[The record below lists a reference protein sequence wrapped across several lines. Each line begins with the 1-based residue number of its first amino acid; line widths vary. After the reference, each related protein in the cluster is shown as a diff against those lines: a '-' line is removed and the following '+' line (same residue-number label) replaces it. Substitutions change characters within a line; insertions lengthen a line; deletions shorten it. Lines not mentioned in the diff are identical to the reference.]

1 MSEWLEI
8 ALRLGMALII
18 GFCIGIERE
27 HHGRPAGIKT
37 HIMVCMGAAIVSLI
51 QLEMVEQATTMIAT
65 NPEFADALKA
75 DFGRLGAQVISGIGF
90 LGAGT
95 IIVRKNSVKG
105 LTTAATLWLTAC
117 VGLAVGMGYYAISI
131 ISFIFVMIV
140 LIILRFV
147 QVNVSKHKEI
157 ILEIQMF
164 DRKLGMDSIESVCSS
179 KNTKIL
185 NVEFKKEQV
194 DEHGNEICTALY
206 HMQMHRDFDRES
218 LIMDILQQTGIIKV
232 AEHKDSE

>member
-8 ALRLGMALII
+8 ALRLGMAMVI
-18 GFCIGIERE
+18 GFCIGTERE

-51 QLEMVEQATTMIAT
+51 QLQMVEQATEMIAE
-65 NPEFADALKA
+65 NPDLSAALKA

-117 VGLAVGMGYYAISI
+117 IGLAVGMGYYAISV
-131 ISFIFVMIV
+131 ISFIFVIIV
-140 LIILRFV
+140 LTILRFV
-147 QVNVSKHKEI
+147 QVNFSKHKEI
-157 ILEIQMF
+157 VLEIQMF
-164 DRKLGMDSIESVCSS
+164 DRRLGMDSIESVCSA

-185 NVEFKKEQV
+185 KVEFKKDQK
-194 DEHGNEICTALY
+194 DEAGNEFCTALY

-218 LIMDILQQTGIIKV
+218 LIMDILQQTGIMKV
-232 AEHKDSE
+232 SEHKENE

>member
-8 ALRLGMALII
+8 ALRMGLALLV
-18 GFCIGIERE
+18 GFCVGLERE

-51 QLEMVEQATTMIAT
+51 QLEMVEQVIKSVNV
-65 NPEFADALKA
+65 NPELANVLKA

-117 VGLAVGMGYYAISI
+117 IGLAIGMGYYAISI
-131 ISFIFVMIV
+131 ISFGFVMIV
-140 LIILRFV
+140 LLILRFV
-147 QVNVSKHKEI
+147 QVNYTKNKELT
-157 ILEIQMF
+157 LEIQML
-164 DRKLGMDSIESVCSS
+164 DRRLGMDSVESVCLS

-185 NVEFKKEQV
+185 KIEFAK
-194 DEHGNEICTALY
+194 DESDDNGNEFCTVYYTL
-206 HMQMHRDFDRES
+206 QMHRDFDRET
-218 LIMDILQQTGIIKV
+218 LIMDLLQQTGILKIS
-232 AEHKDSE
+232 EHKETE

>member
-1 MSEWLEI
+1 
-8 ALRLGMALII
+8 
-18 GFCIGIERE
+18 
-27 HHGRPAGIKT
+27 
-37 HIMVCMGAAIVSLI
+37 
-51 QLEMVEQATTMIAT
+51 MIAA
-65 NPEFADALKA
+65 NPELGDSLKA

-117 VGLAVGMGYYAISI
+117 IGLAVGMGYYAISI
-131 ISFIFVMIV
+131 ISFIFVLIV
-140 LIILRFV
+140 LLILRFV

-157 ILEIQMF
+157 VLEIQMF

-185 NVEFKKEQV
+185 KVEFKKDQK
-194 DEHGNEICTALY
+194 DEFGNEFCTALY

-218 LIMDILQQTGIIKV
+218 LIMDILQQTGIIRIS
-232 AEHKDSE
+232 EHKDNE